1 MLEKTEFL
9 ERNIG
14 VGQGEGR
21 GQAGSLLGK
30 KDIWPPCF
38 FHIVTTI
45 QGLEEKCRNLFHNTA
60 NRVAQMFT
68 MSRERMHKIYRK
80 KSRTLIID
88 KSLTWVHFLDELQ

>member
-9 ERNIG
+9 ERDIG

-21 GQAGSLLGK
+21 DRVLGK
-30 KDIWPPCF
+30 KDIWPTCF

-68 MSRERMHKIYRK
+68 MSGERMHKIYRK
-80 KSRTLIID
+80 KIPDID
-88 KSLTWVHFLDELQ
+88 HR